1 MELKDVLWQLF
12 TTTGEIGYYNLYI
25 ALEQKKR

>member
-12 TTTGEIGYYNLYI
+12 TVTGEIGYYNLYI
-25 ALEQKKR
+25 ALGEKKR